1 MYLRKT
7 NSTRL
12 CINEIK
18 GEETRIGTGENF
30 CYEQK
35 RCTECLQEGVKGK
48 LELNVKDI
56 EKEELQNSGTDR
68 I

>member
-1 MYLRKT
+1 MYLRKR

-12 CINEIK
+12 CINEIE
-18 GEETRIGTGENF
+18 GEETGIETGENF
-30 CYEQK
+30 CYEQR

-56 EKEELQNSGTDR
+56 EKEELQNSGIDR